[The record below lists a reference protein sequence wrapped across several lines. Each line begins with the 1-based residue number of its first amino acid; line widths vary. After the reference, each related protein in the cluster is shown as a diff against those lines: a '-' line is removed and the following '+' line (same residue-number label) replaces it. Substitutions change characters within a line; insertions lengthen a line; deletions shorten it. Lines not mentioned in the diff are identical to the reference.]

1 MGGGRSSAL
10 ANGMEAG
17 QQQQQQLQRCSSS
30 AAASLE
36 SVVIVGISSFAPTSA
51 TSICTQQTP
60 FGTLRSSQ
68 RAQLQAQGC
77 VGAGR
82 NNRREERPSAEL
94 LLLLDRS
101 LASME
106 GKLPMHHG
114 GSAAA
119 AACGCLLR
127 CCSRGSRKQTL
138 APSSLRSAWKL
149 HQEAA
154 PPSLPNWL

>member
-1 MGGGRSSAL
+1 MWEVGATACKLAGWKRASS
-10 ANGMEAG
+10 
-17 QQQQQQLQRCSSS
+17 SSS

-36 SVVIVGISSFAPTSA
+36 SIVIVGISSFAPTSA
-51 TSICTQQTP
+51 ASIRTQQTP

-82 NNRREERPSAEL
+82 NNRRGKRPPAEQQL

-101 LASME
+101 LASIE

-127 CCSRGSRKQTL
+127 CCLRGSRKQTL

-154 PPSLPNWL
+154 PSLPNWL